1 MPAEPPPA
9 ARGARSVPG
18 ATVLGALR
26 EALGPGARTVLLL
39 GLASLLNDI
48 SSEMVLT
55 LLPIFLTGTLGASLA
70 TVGVIEG
77 VAESTAAF
85 MRLGAGRLSDALPR
99 RLPLVIGGY
108 AASAVTKPLLAFA
121 AGAWAAGG
129 LRFADRLGK
138 GVRSAPRDALIA
150 DVALAGRRGLAFGV
164 HRSADTVGAVGGVLL
179 AALVLYLAG
188 ADTALTREQF
198 RSVALLAAVPGLLAV
213 LLLTRVHERP
223 RAPRAPALATAG
235 ARPRFGLPSPPA
247 ERRYLL
253 VVFLF
258 ALGNSSDAFII
269 LRMVHAGIGLT
280 ALLLLVAGRHLVEA
294 LLSLPASALSD
305 RVGRRRLL
313 FGGFAIYA
321 LIYAGYAAASSPVV
335 VALLTLA
342 YGAYYGAIEGSSRAF
357 VADLA
362 DPAERGRAF
371 GWYHFVVAVALLPA
385 SIIAGVLWTVSGPGA
400 PFLFG
405 SACALLAALLLT
417 TVRPPRLVTV

>member
-1 MPAEPPPA
+1 M
-9 ARGARSVPG
+9 R
-18 ATVLGALR
+18 GALR

-108 AASAVTKPLLAFA
+108 AASAITKPLLAFA

-179 AALVLYLAG
+179 AALVLYIAG
-188 ADTALTREQF
+188 AGTALTREQF

-223 RAPRAPALATAG
+223 RPRPPRAPALATPG
-235 ARPRFGLPSPPA
+235 ARPRFGLPSRPA

-269 LRMVHAGIGLT
+269 LRMVDVGIGLT
-280 ALLLLVAGRHLVEA
+280 ALLLLLAGRHLVEA

-321 LIYAGYAAASSPVV
+321 LIYAGYAAASSATV

-362 DPAERGRAF
+362 DPAEHGRSF
-371 GWYHFVVAVALLPA
+371 GWYHFAVAVALLPA
-385 SIIAGVLWTVSGPGA
+385 SIIAGVLWTISGPGA
-400 PFLFG
+400 AFLFG

-417 TVRPPRLVTV
+417 TVRPPSPAPAGAR